1 VDTDTDGPPRFGG
14 GSKNSSM
21 ERNRDSRNFY
31 NNNGDRGNAPYSGRS
46 SGSGQG
52 SRNSSRARDDS
63 GGRGGPSRSLQAPP
77 RHQQVPVAPVSSSMS
92 FSGAVK
98 KEGGAVAPSKP
109 LTREDVDK
117 NYNAMLA
124 VVNAFREDKLNSED
138 AMTKLKPLSINKDV
152 LVEIYNKFLDRKDID
167 RENLMLLVC
176 ELVKTKKVSR
186 EDNCAAFVD
195 ILEFAPD
202 MMCDVPRVYE
212 YIAQFLGEFPSVR
225 SPAASD
231 SVSFQLSSSL
241 LPFSR
246 SKKSPR
252 SSARTSSRSAK
263 RCCATSS
270 PPPKSDTAHSVC
282 RRSSPTRTV
291 I

>member
-1 VDTDTDGPPRFGG
+1 
-14 GSKNSSM
+14 M
-21 ERNRDSRNFY
+21 
-31 NNNGDRGNAPYSGRS
+31 
-46 SGSGQG
+46 
-52 SRNSSRARDDS
+52 
-63 GGRGGPSRSLQAPP
+63 
-77 RHQQVPVAPVSSSMS
+77 APVSSSMS

-98 KEGGAVAPSKP
+98 KEGGAAAPSKQ

-117 NYNAMLA
+117 NYTAMLA
-124 VVNAFREDKLNSED
+124 VVNAFRDDKLNMED
-138 AMTKLKPLSINKDV
+138 AMTKLKLLSINKDV

-176 ELVKTKKVSR
+176 ELVKTKKVTR
-186 EDNCAAFVD
+186 DDNCAAFVD
-195 ILEFAPD
+195 ILAFAPD

-212 YIAQFLGEFPSVR
+212 YIAQFLGKSPSFR
-225 SPAASD
+225 LSAAVSN
-231 SVSFQLSSSL
+231 SFSFQLSSSL

-252 SSARTSSRSAK
+252 SSARTSSRSVK
-263 RCCATSS
+263 ICCATSS
-270 PPPKSDTAHSVC
+270 PLPRSDTAHSVC